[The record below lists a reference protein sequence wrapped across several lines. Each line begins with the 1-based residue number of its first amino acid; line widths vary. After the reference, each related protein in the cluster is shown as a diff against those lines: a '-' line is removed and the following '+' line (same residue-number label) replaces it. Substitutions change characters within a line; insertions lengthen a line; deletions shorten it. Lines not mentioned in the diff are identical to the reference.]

1 MWFEVYSSLKINLSK
16 NEIIPMGGVDNVE
29 MLASELG
36 CHVGSLP
43 TTYLGLPLKDP
54 HRAMEVWDTIE
65 ERFRKRLTSWTRQYI
80 SKGGR
85 LTLI

>member
-36 CHVGSLP
+36 CHVGSLL
-43 TTYLGLPLKDP
+43 TTYLGLHLRILIERWRFGILLKNNL
-54 HRAMEVWDTIE
+54 
-65 ERFRKRLTSWTRQYI
+65 ERD
-80 SKGGR
+80 
-85 LTLI
+85 

>member
-1 MWFEVYSSLKINLSK
+1 MWFEAYSSLKINLSK
-16 NEIIPMGGVDNVE
+16 NEIIPMGRVDHVE

-43 TTYLGLPLKDP
+43 TTYLGLPLRDP
-54 HRAMEVWDTIE
+54 HRAMGVWDTIE
-65 ERFRKRLTSWTRQYI
+65 ERFRKRLTSWKKQYI